1 MTKHLYVLAL
11 CALLGACATAP
22 IQQSASE
29 LAPTHGYVYVNLPKG
44 GSGTFLTLRSL
55 SDQKKYTLLARND
68 PGANA
73 YGFWVLAGEY
83 EVYQWGAEL
92 WGPYPSV
99 TVKPGQITDLG
110 SLVQISLGGYEFVM
124 LPLQVPEFS
133 HHVEAAVSEYRSVLS
148 TTTLIEWQPSAPPQP
163 MIMRAPAT
171 GLGLIGDLLI
181 EYSRRVN
188 KPSLNSQL
196 KAAKTI
202 PEFLA
207 IAKTAATPLVDD
219 VASDGPGTLYYPA
232 DYGQI
237 RVRNAAGEWSA
248 IDTGTLHRLTAAE
261 YVSGR
266 LVAGAHDGSIRISED
281 GGKTWRKAASVPNN
295 DAVID
300 IDRVGSRWFVMAAHP
315 SMRFGL
321 EMTDRLS
328 LYVSESDDFSG
339 LKLLKEA
346 TTDPNLVALN
356 FQGERA
362 EAVGNYYFVLM
373 SPALLRL
380 DLNTM
385 ELRDIS
391 PPVRMDGF
399 RTSRTSNLITAWRQQ
414 GMFSKLFVSSD
425 FGDSWREYDAPPYI
439 IHQIYFETPSDG
451 RAVRMAAG
459 AFTGTLE
466 MFKYDSSKNN
476 WTKTHEAPRGCNF
489 MFHDDAGIARFCI
502 TAGGS
507 ILSYVDDK
515 WSMEFSAE

>member
-1 MTKHLYVLAL
+1 
-11 CALLGACATAP
+11 
-22 IQQSASE
+22 
-29 LAPTHGYVYVNLPKG
+29 
-44 GSGTFLTLRSL
+44 
-55 SDQKKYTLLARND
+55 
-68 PGANA
+68 
-73 YGFWVLAGEY
+73 
-83 EVYQWGAEL
+83 
-92 WGPYPSV
+92 
-99 TVKPGQITDLG
+99 
-110 SLVQISLGGYEFVM
+110 
-124 LPLQVPEFS
+124 
-133 HHVEAAVSEYRSVLS
+133 
-148 TTTLIEWQPSAPPQP
+148 
-163 MIMRAPAT
+163 
-171 GLGLIGDLLI
+171 
-181 EYSRRVN
+181 
-188 KPSLNSQL
+188 
-196 KAAKTI
+196 
-202 PEFLA
+202 
-207 IAKTAATPLVDD
+207 
-219 VASDGPGTLYYPA
+219 
-232 DYGQI
+232 
-237 RVRNAAGEWSA
+237 
-248 IDTGTLHRLTAAE
+248 
-261 YVSGR
+261 
-266 LVAGAHDGSIRISED
+266 
-281 GGKTWRKAASVPNN
+281 
-295 DAVID
+295 
-300 IDRVGSRWFVMAAHP
+300 
-315 SMRFGL
+315 MRFGL